1 MTTVFIIR
9 TVVENETINIKK
21 ANKRNT
27 QRPFYHKDYVN
38 RHIDI

>member
-21 ANKRNT
+21 LTNATRSDRSTTKIT
-27 QRPFYHKDYVN
+27 
-38 RHIDI
+38 